1 MKAQNLKGVLEG
13 FRQNAVTHLHFL
25 IRNAFIFL
33 FVPSSLPIWI
43 FSRRRRL
50 TECLDCNNSWAHSF
64 LYLCK
69 VKHFS
74 RVNLNFKSRGLTA
87 EIIPTT
93 VAKGNFSEDLCL
105 LRQIGPCKEHWRSLN
120 PSIVPC
126 PLHSFSVSLSLANT
140 EVSTCPTSRMA
151 LYMNFL
157 CSLAGSALSKT
168 IGPGTFVLSP
178 GSPFS
183 PFLSSFLL
191 PSQASQHSS
200 GRILS
205 HCREQPS
212 SPSIAPQSSPGNHQ
226 EEHPSLTPDLIPW
239 YSFSYSLSSFFFCST
254 STTGPVLLSL
264 SPFVLY

>member
-1 MKAQNLKGVLEG
+1 M
-13 FRQNAVTHLHFL
+13 
-25 IRNAFIFL
+25 
-33 FVPSSLPIWI
+33 
-43 FSRRRRL
+43 
-50 TECLDCNNSWAHSF
+50 
-64 LYLCK
+64 
-69 VKHFS
+69 KHFG

-87 EIIPTT
+87 EIIPTS

-126 PLHSFSVSLSLANT
+126 PLRSFSVSLSLANAK
-140 EVSTCPTSRMA
+140 VSTCPTSRMA

-157 CSLAGSALSKT
+157 CSLAGRALSKT

-212 SPSIAPQSSPGNHQ
+212 SPH
-226 EEHPSLTPDLIPW
+226 
-239 YSFSYSLSSFFFCST
+239 
-254 STTGPVLLSL
+254 SL
-264 SPFVLY
+264 SPTVFSRKPPRGASLTYSWPHPLVLSLTFPLFLFFLLHFNHWTCVTQPSPLCPTLVHQKSGPFSQP